1 MDHGAMTFNNGNV
14 NIRWT
19 RSSCTLAQQDFLPLP
34 LFMKTDQ
41 IRFSPSPTSSTPF
54 WPLHFIWSFGHRTLI
69 DLRFNHNQPFRSS
82 NHKMVAYG
90 HSQPLLIKLRFEAY
104 NLNLTSSKA
113 ARLLFSFVAV
123 PQLLYHRS
131 LLYVYVCM
139 CRFVYACR
147 YVRNVC
153 MCFCARALLIHVSLG
168 SYQWYE
174 VLYISIL
181 RI

>member
-1 MDHGAMTFNNGNV
+1 MNPIFLYSGSTRLSPFTFVHKDG
-14 NIRWT
+14 
-19 RSSCTLAQQDFLPLP
+19 SDPLLTLAH
-34 LFMKTDQ
+34 
-41 IRFSPSPTSSTPF
+41 PF
-54 WPLHFIWSFGHRTLI
+54 YWPLHFIWSFGHRTLI

-90 HSQPLLIKLRFEAY
+90 HSQPLLIKLRCEAY

-113 ARLLFSFVAV
+113 ARLLFSFRAV
-123 PQLLYHRS
+123 PQLSITDHY
-131 LLYVYVCM
+131 YMCIYVCVCLCIHVGMYVM
-139 CRFVYACR
+139 C
-147 YVRNVC
+147 VC
-153 MCFCARALLIHVSLG
+153 VFARALIYVSLG